1 MSPPDREKLKRTL
14 PLIFAYFAA
23 MAIASASR
31 AQVFDVAVP
40 AAGAAAPA
48 QQANEAGIYTVNA
61 DGSNVRLLA
70 KVADARWHGWPCWSR
85 DGKQI
90 VFEAQGVNAKPADTH
105 LYVVPASGGASKDL
119 GIGKSANWSPD
130 GKQIAFWMQSGNTG
144 DAQGGVWQMNADGT
158 GRQFMFQ
165 GRAPRYS
172 PDGTKILTVHNREG
186 GDTVYCYD
194 VLESTRTSV
203 LKDNFQRLFAC
214 SLSPDGK
221 RICITGIRPD
231 KTEMELA
238 IFDFDGVGETA
249 KTRFAGDIGRIPTW
263 GPGSKIL
270 LWVSVD
276 GVRKLHA
283 IDPATDNAPSVVR
296 KSDTVETN
304 IEADWS
310 PDGKQIVFSYN
321 PTN

>member
-1 MSPPDREKLKRTL
+1 MRSRSCQALNL
-14 PLIFAYFAA
+14 SCSFLLALVAVNW
-23 MAIASASR
+23 SASVVY
-31 AQVFDVAVP
+31 AQASDFIVVP
-40 AAGAAAPA
+40 AIGGGPG
-48 QQANEAGIYTVNA
+48 QPANEAGIYTMNA

-70 KVADARWHGWPCWSR
+70 KVADSRWHGWPNWSR

-90 VFEAQGVNAKPADTH
+90 VFEAQGTNAKPADTH
-105 LYVVPASGGASKDL
+105 LYVVPATGGAPKDL

-144 DAQGGVWQMNADGT
+144 DAQGGVWQMNSDGT

-165 GRAPRYS
+165 GRAPKYS
-172 PDGTKILTVHNREG
+172 ADGGKILTVHNREG

-194 VLESTRTSV
+194 VLEGTRTSV

-214 SLSPDGK
+214 SLSPDGNQ
-221 RICITGIRPD
+221 ICVTGIRPD

-238 IFDFDGVGETA
+238 IFDFDGTGETA
-249 KTRFAGDIGRIPTW
+249 KTRYAGDIGRIPTW

-270 LWVSVD
+270 LWVMVD

-283 IDPATDNAPSVVR
+283 VDPATEAQPAEVR
-296 KSDTVETN
+296 KSDAVETN